1 MKDIP
6 IMVAAISL
14 LLLCFSVAFAEDIS
28 ANQLKQMMAASA
40 DNISTYTYTR
50 SAESTIDYSNKSL
63 QDKFSAVKATEGKV
77 NLTAQSGWWSH
88 ILTDNASGEVLTWQG
103 YFSNGT
109 EYWKEG
115 DNWTRFIIENPQGV
129 MADYNE
135 LVSQMALLSYSNL
148 SITGTQA
155 IDGEDCYVI
164 AADPM
169 PAVKET
175 ILGTQIY
182 AAYLASPIPMPDEF
196 DRKDFSLD
204 NTSIQANSNVSVTA
218 WVSKQTSLLRRME
231 IDSSITLSP
240 SILKIEEPDFAI
252 RSTLRERTDYGNF
265 GETVE
270 IVLPPESQS
279 NSPRTKGAD
288 WRWAVFGL
296 VEP

>member
-1 MKDIP
+1 MKDIS
-6 IMVAAISL
+6 IIVAAISL
-14 LLLCFSVAFAEDIS
+14 LLLCLPAFAEDIS
-28 ANQLKQMMAASA
+28 ADQLKQMMTASA
-40 DNISTYTYTR
+40 DNLTTYTYTR

-63 QDKFSAVKATEGKV
+63 QDKFSAAKATEGKV
-77 NLTAQSGWWSH
+77 NLTAQSGWLSN
-88 ILTDNASGEVLTWQG
+88 ILTNNASGEVLTWQG

-115 DNWTRFIIENPQGV
+115 DNWTQFIIGSPDEV

-135 LVSQMALLSYSNL
+135 LVSQEALLSYSNL
-148 SITGTQA
+148 SITGTETV
-155 IDGEDCYVI
+155 DGEDCYII

-169 PAVKET
+169 PMIKET

-196 DRKDFSLD
+196 DSQDFDLD

-231 IDSSITLSP
+231 IDSSIALSP
-240 SILKIEEPDFAI
+240 SILKIEEPNFAI
-252 RSTLRERTDYGNF
+252 ESTLRERTDYGNF
-265 GETVE
+265 GETVQ
-270 IVLPPESQS
+270 IVLAPESL
-279 NSPRTKGAD
+279 NNTPRTKGAD

>member
-6 IMVAAISL
+6 IIVAAISL
-14 LLLCFSVAFAEDIS
+14 LLLCLPAAFAEDAS
-28 ANQLKQMMAASA
+28 ADQLKQMMTASA
-40 DNISTYTYTR
+40 DNLTTYTYTR
-50 SAESTIDYSNKSL
+50 SAENTIDYSNKSL
-63 QDKFSAVKATEGKV
+63 QDKFSATKVTEGKV

-88 ILTDNASGEVLTWQG
+88 ILTDNANGEVLTWQG

-115 DNWTRFIIENPQGV
+115 DNWTQFIIQNPDDV

-135 LVSQMALLSYSNL
+135 LVSQMAILSYSNL
-148 SITGTQA
+148 SITGTEA

-164 AADPM
+164 VADPI
-169 PAVKET
+169 PVIKET

-196 DRKDFSLD
+196 DNQDFDLD

-231 IDSSITLSP
+231 IDSSIALSP
-240 SILKIEEPDFAI
+240 SILKIEEEDFAI
-252 RSTLRERTDYGNF
+252 SSVLKERTDYGNF
-265 GETVE
+265 GEPVQ
-270 IVLPPESQS
+270 IVLAPESL
-279 NSPRTKGAD
+279 NNTPRTKGAD

>member
-6 IMVAAISL
+6 IIVAAVSL
-14 LLLCFSVAFAEDIS
+14 LLLFLPAAFAEDIG
-28 ANQLKQMMAASA
+28 ADQLKLMMTASA
-40 DNISTYTYTR
+40 DNLTTYTYTR
-50 SAESTIDYSNKSL
+50 SAENTIDYSNKSL
-63 QDKFSAVKATEGKV
+63 QDKFSATKDTEGKV

-88 ILTDNASGEVLTWQG
+88 ILTDNANGEILTWQG

-115 DNWTRFIIENPQGV
+115 DNWTQFIIQNPDEV

-135 LVSQMALLSYSNL
+135 LASQMAILSYSNL
-148 SITGTQA
+148 SITGTEA

-164 AADPM
+164 VAEPI
-169 PAVKET
+169 PVIKET

-182 AAYLASPIPMPDEF
+182 AAYLASPIPMPDELDSQNF
-196 DRKDFSLD
+196 ALD

-218 WVSKQTSLLRRME
+218 WVSKRTSLLRRME

-240 SILKIEEPDFAI
+240 SILKIKEEDFAI
-252 RSTLRERTDYGNF
+252 SSALKERTDYGNF
-265 GETVE
+265 GEAVQ
-270 IVLPPESQS
+270 IVLPPESQ
-279 NSPRTKGAD
+279 NNAPRTKGAD

>member
-6 IMVAAISL
+6 IIVAAVSL
-14 LLLCFSVAFAEDIS
+14 LLLFLPAAFAEDIG
-28 ANQLKQMMAASA
+28 ADQLKLMMTASA
-40 DNISTYTYTR
+40 DNLTTYTYTR
-50 SAESTIDYSNKSL
+50 SAENTIDYSNKSL
-63 QDKFSAVKATEGKV
+63 QDKFSATKDTEGKV

-88 ILTDNASGEVLTWQG
+88 ILTDNANGEILTWQG

-115 DNWTRFIIENPQGV
+115 DNWTQFIIQNPDEV

-135 LVSQMALLSYSNL
+135 LASQMAILSYSNL
-148 SITGTQA
+148 SITGTEA

-164 AADPM
+164 VAEPI
-169 PAVKET
+169 PVIKET

-182 AAYLASPIPMPDEF
+182 AAYLASPIPMPDELDSQNF
-196 DRKDFSLD
+196 ALD

-218 WVSKQTSLLRRME
+218 WVSKRTSLLRRME

-240 SILKIEEPDFAI
+240 SILKIKEEDFAI
-252 RSTLRERTDYGNF
+252 SSALKERTDYGNF
-265 GETVE
+265 GEAVQ
-270 IVLPPESQS
+270 IVLPPESQK
-279 NSPRTKGAD
+279 NAPRTKGAD